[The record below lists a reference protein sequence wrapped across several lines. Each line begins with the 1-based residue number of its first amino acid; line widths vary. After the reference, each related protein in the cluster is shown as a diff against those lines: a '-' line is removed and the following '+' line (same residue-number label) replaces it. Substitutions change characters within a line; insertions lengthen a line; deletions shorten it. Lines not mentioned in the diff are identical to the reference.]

1 VKDNLL
7 SLRKWTAAGV
17 LALFSLHHGYYLL
30 KDSRRAYKQ
39 PADPES
45 VATFEQRF
53 VALRAQL
60 SQSECKKTGYV
71 TDIPESD
78 PNWFRGYFRTQYAL
92 APTVVDY
99 SLKPSLIVANLQ
111 DSASLGNILRD
122 DHLSIVSDYGNGV
135 ILLSR
140 QPQ

>member
-1 VKDNLL
+1 VNDKFPL
-7 SLRKWTAAGV
+7 LRKWTAAGI

-30 KDSRRAYKQ
+30 KDSHRTYKQ

-45 VATFEQRF
+45 VANFEERF
-53 VALRAQL
+53 VALRARL
-60 SQSECKKTGYV
+60 SQSGCKETGYV

-78 PNWFRGYFRTQYAL
+78 GNWFRGYFRTQYVL

-111 DSASLGNILRD
+111 DPASLGNILRD
-122 DHLSIVSDYGNGV
+122 NHLWIVSNYGNGV
-135 ILLSR
+135 VLLSR

>member
-1 VKDNLL
+1 VKDKLL
-7 SLRKWTAAGV
+7 HLRKWTAAGV
-17 LALFSLHHGYYLL
+17 LALFSLHQGYYLL
-30 KDSRRAYKQ
+30 RDSHRAYKQ
-39 PADPES
+39 PADPET
-45 VATFEQRF
+45 VANFEKRF

-60 SQSECKKTGYV
+60 SQSGCKKTGYV

-78 PNWFRGYFRTQYAL
+78 GNWFRGYFRTQYAL

-99 SLKPSLIVANLQ
+99 SLKPSPIVANLQ
-111 DSASLGNILRD
+111 DPTSVGNILRD

-135 ILLSR
+135 LLLSR